1 MPQTVAMTAAPQHTF
16 FWRRIGGGTGSD
28 ICRVYQRADGGWDLR
43 GMAVFHD
50 EGLACD
56 LGYAVSVDARWVT
69 QAAHVSGHCGE
80 RVVDLR
86 FHPGAYGRWRVGQG
100 GEADTDTGVSAS
112 ACPDMDLNFSP
123 ATNMI
128 AIRRMALQVG
138 QEAQAPA
145 AWLSFPEL
153 RLQELPQVHR
163 RLDALRYQYDAPTV
177 GYSGVLEVCERGAV
191 VEYPELFSRLGTGT
205 PSLST
210 PD

>member
-16 FWRRIGGGTGSD
+16 FWRRIGGGTGCD
-28 ICRVYQRADGGWDLR
+28 VCRVHQRADGGWDLR
-43 GMAVFHD
+43 GMAVFHE

-56 LGYAVSVDARWVT
+56 LDYAISVDARWVT
-69 QAAHVSGHCGE
+69 QVAHVFGHCGE

-86 FHPGAYGRWRVGQG
+86 FRPGADGRWRVGQG
-100 GEADTDTGVSAS
+100 GGPDADTGVSAS

-145 AWLSFPEL
+145 AWLSFPDL
-153 RLQELPQVHR
+153 RLQELPQVYR
-163 RLDALRYQYDAPTV
+163 RLDTVHYQYGAPTV
-177 GYSGVLEVCERGAV
+177 GYSGVLQVCGDGAV
-191 VEYPELFSRLGTGT
+191 VDYPELFARVAL
-205 PSLST
+205 
-210 PD
+210 

>member
-16 FWRRIGGGTGSD
+16 FWRCIGGGTGSD
-28 ICRVYQRADGGWDLR
+28 VCRVYPRADGGWDLH
-43 GMAVFHD
+43 GMAVFHE

-80 RVVDLR
+80 RLVDLR
-86 FHPGAYGRWRVGQG
+86 FHTGVDGRWWVGQG
-100 GEADTDTGVSAS
+100 GEPDADTGVSAH

-138 QEAQAPA
+138 QEEQAPA
-145 AWLSFPEL
+145 AWLSFPDL
-153 RLQELPQVHR
+153 RLQELPQVYR
-163 RLDALRYQYDAPTV
+163 RLDTVRYQYDAPTV
-177 GYSGVLEVCERGAV
+177 GYSGVLQVCGDGAV
-191 VEYPELFSRLGTGT
+191 VAYPELFARVAL
-205 PSLST
+205 
-210 PD
+210 